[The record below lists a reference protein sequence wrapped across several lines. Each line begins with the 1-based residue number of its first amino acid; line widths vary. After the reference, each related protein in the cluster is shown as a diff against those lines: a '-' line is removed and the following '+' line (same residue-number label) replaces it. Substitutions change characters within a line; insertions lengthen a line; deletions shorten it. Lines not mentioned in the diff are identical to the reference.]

1 MWTNFSFVNNFES
14 PSLKCALCQVWWNGP
29 SGSGE
34 KMFKRRHVFP
44 LSLFLWKE
52 RGPSFQHNGILL
64 TQRCSVPG
72 LVEYDPVVLEK
83 KMKIRKVYRWMDEK
97 RGQEA
102 IKWARKGN
110 RLPTSTV
117 GQYLMRLVYSKFFL
131 EIHTSL
137 NCGILEVLFV
147 KDQLLNANTW
157 EKYVPI

>member
-97 RGQEA
+97 RGQKA
-102 IKWARKGN
+102 NKWARKGN

-117 GQYLMRLVYSKFFL
+117 GQYLMRLVYSKFFFGNT
-131 EIHTSL
+131 HQS
-137 NCGILEVLFV
+137 
-147 KDQLLNANTW
+147 QLRNFRGAICQRSAT
-157 EKYVPI
+157 KR